1 MDRKEITKFL
11 GSLLVS
17 DRLSGAGKYWAKEV
31 SIDPWGAKGTP
42 KRVDYMQFVP
52 AGQCSVSGIEKGI
65 FVCYEIK
72 SCKQDVY
79 SGNGLNFL
87 GEKNYIVTTM
97 ECYKDLLKD
106 FRDGIFAR
114 HLCKAAPESSSHFG
128 IMVAV
133 PFWSE
138 LTEEFENPTRID
150 CENLQWKLAVIQKCV
165 PGLRKR
171 PMTELLFCM
180 LRSGH

>member
-1 MDRKEITKFL
+1 ME
-11 GSLLVS
+11 
-17 DRLSGAGKYWAKEV
+17 RLTNYNN
-31 SIDPWGAKGTP
+31 DC
-42 KRVDYMQFVP
+42 KREMI
-52 AGQCSVSGIEKGI
+52 CR
-65 FVCYEIK
+65 YED
-72 SCKQDVY
+72 CDTCEEY
-79 SGNGLNFL
+79 CPDL
-87 GEKNYIVTTM
+87 TM

-106 FRDGIFAR
+106 FRDGTFAR
-114 HLCKAAPESSSHFG
+114 HLYEAAPESSSHFG

-133 PFWSE
+133 PFLSE

-165 PGLRKR
+165 SGLRKR